1 MGKVESEW
9 WTLFLLGVFFCLH
22 NLWVGRTLLWLVR
35 KALGNPHLWDA
46 LADMPHAQMHRELEN
61 FASQGQ
67 CVCNDIGLQVKDQTD
82 VLPSWL
88 HLRHPWNTT
97 SSSGTVQHSP
107 RGLAIYFATVTWA
120 QEISS
125 NAARSLA
132 WSRHTFCLCI
142 LYQHLSFVYIRTD
155 PWGNTGW
162 SDSPLVQASIDLM
175 WPKFV
180 GSHLPTQQAALHGD
194 LAVLHGVHRLSKAGS
209 KLFNCKNNR

>member
-1 MGKVESEW
+1 MDFTPCIKLLVASVAAVRSQASLMSQMIMDHAAGADRFSLSESKRMDGNWKTLMGRLNQNGELSFCW
-9 WTLFLLGVFFCLH
+9 VFFFWY

-46 LADMPHAQMHRELEN
+46 LADMPHAQMHRALEN

-67 CVCNDIGLQVKDQTD
+67 CVCNHIGLQVKDQTD

-107 RGLAIYFATVTWA
+107 RGPVIYFATVTWA

-132 WSRHTFCLCI
+132 WSRHTICFCV
-142 LYQHLSFVYIRTD
+142 FT
-155 PWGNTGW
+155 
-162 SDSPLVQASIDLM
+162 SI
-175 WPKFV
+175 
-180 GSHLPTQQAALHGD
+180 
-194 LAVLHGVHRLSKAGS
+194 
-209 KLFNCKNNR
+209 

>member
-1 MGKVESEW
+1 MIMDHAAGADRFFGWKLENPHGGRLNQNCELS
-9 WTLFLLGVFFCLH
+9 LLGVFFWYY
-22 NLWVGRTLLWLVR
+22 LWVGRTLLWLVR

-46 LADMPHAQMHRELEN
+46 LADMPHAQMHRALEN

-67 CVCNDIGLQVKDQTD
+67 CVCNHIGLQVKDQTD

-107 RGLAIYFATVTWA
+107 RGLVIYFATVTWA

-132 WSRHTFCLCI
+132 WSRHTICLC
-142 LYQHLSFVYIRTD
+142 VYT
-155 PWGNTGW
+155 
-162 SDSPLVQASIDLM
+162 SI
-175 WPKFV
+175 
-180 GSHLPTQQAALHGD
+180 
-194 LAVLHGVHRLSKAGS
+194 
-209 KLFNCKNNR
+209 